1 MKKLFTNEIYI
12 QPNFLPS
19 ELCEKWASKIFENLD
34 VFGPDVQPEYGQM
47 SAFYGMLE
55 AGLNESYFRYAR
67 KHNHFLVK
75 NFPEIKN
82 IIKRVGEI
90 ILTKSGIP
98 REVIPVEPRDKQY
111 FLIAGFNIQLHDWLI
126 YNIHT
131 DTEGLVMYP
140 SSIFEK
146 KTRAYSCVISI
157 KRSAQFINNRG
168 GELDIWKERYLAN
181 ELEKFYRPDGV
192 RAHSL
197 DSRIKVDYSP
207 GTMVLFD
214 SFMPHVVRPFRV
226 QKKEDRRISLVMHFN
241 YRDRTEKNPFPH
253 LEYWY

>member
-1 MKKLFTNEIYI
+1 MKKLFTNQVYI
-12 QPNFLPS
+12 QPNFLPAG
-19 ELCEKWASKIFENLD
+19 LCEKWAEKIFENLD
-34 VFGPDVQPEYGQM
+34 VFGPDVEPEYGQM
-47 SAFYGMLE
+47 AAFYGMLE

-67 KHNHFLVK
+67 KHNRFLMK
-75 NFPEIKN
+75 EFPELKGLVE
-82 IIKRVGEI
+82 KVGEM
-90 ILTKSGIP
+90 ILDKSGIS
-98 REVIPVEPRDKQY
+98 RGAIPIVPRDHQY
-111 FLIAGFNIQLHDWLI
+111 FLIAGFNIQLYDWLI

-131 DTEGLVMYP
+131 DTEGLILYP

-157 KRSAQFINNRG
+157 KRSAQYLNNRG

-181 ELEKFYRPDGV
+181 ELETFYRPDRV
-192 RAHSL
+192 HAHSL
-197 DSRIKVDYSP
+197 NSRIKVDYSA

-214 SFMPHVVRPFRV
+214 SFMPHVVRPFYVR
-226 QKKEDRRISLVMHFN
+226 KKEDRRITLVFHFN